1 MCITVLEYKC
11 VTYVVHGLRSKHGHR
26 IDCFVTQVFVRWRL
40 GLIFRFFRSEFFAHS
55 LLSVLHMIFAV
66 K

>member
-40 GLIFRFFRSEFFAHS
+40 NTIFRNSCSKFFQ
-55 LLSVLHMIFAV
+55 
-66 K
+66 